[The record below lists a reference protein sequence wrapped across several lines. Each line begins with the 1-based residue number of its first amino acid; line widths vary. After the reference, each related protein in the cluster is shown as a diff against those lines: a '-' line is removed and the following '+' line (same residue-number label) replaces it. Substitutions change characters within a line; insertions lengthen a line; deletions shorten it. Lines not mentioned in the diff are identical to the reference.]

1 MNYNNHYTKLINN
14 SLRRGLD
21 KSLLGYYTEAHHIIP
36 RCIGG
41 IDDKSN
47 LVLLTPEEHLIA
59 HKLLIKIH
67 KNIEPEKYRN
77 LVLSV
82 VAMCMGSH
90 KNRHTNKSFGWVRIK
105 HAESLHG
112 EGNTFYRKTH
122 TDNTKQLISEKA
134 KIRYK
139 DKANHPSFGRTRS
152 DTTKALI
159 GKKSK
164 GRIPVNK
171 GIAMSN
177 EQKTKLKEAKRKGE
191 HWKYESELYPIW
203 INNNKPKCN
212 AFRTIVKKLGFPDI
226 SYQNMIKSFGEKNEK
241 F

>member
-1 MNYNNHYTKLINN
+1 MNYNKHYTKLINN

-41 IDDKSN
+41 TNDKSN
-47 LVLLTPEEHLIA
+47 LVLLTPEEHLVA

-67 KNIEPEKYRN
+67 KNTEPEKYRS

-90 KNRHTNKSFGWVRIK
+90 KNKHTNKSFGWVRRK
-105 HAESLHG
+105 HAESLKD
-112 EGNTFYRKTH
+112 EGNTFYGKTH
-122 TDNTKQLISEKA
+122 SNETRKLISKKA
-134 KIRYK
+134 KIRYQ
-139 DKANHPSFGRTRS
+139 DKSKHPSYGKS
-152 DTTKALI
+152 HSEETKAMI
-159 GKKSK
+159 GLKLK
-164 GRIPVNK
+164 GRVPTNK
-171 GIAMSN
+171 GVSMSD
-177 EQKTKLKEAKRKGE
+177 EQKAKVKESKRKGV
-191 HWKYESELYPIW
+191 HWERSSELFLLW

-212 AFRTIVKKLGFPDI
+212 AFRTIAKKLGFPDV
-226 SYQNMIKSFGEKNEK
+226 SYQMMVKSFGEKDEK